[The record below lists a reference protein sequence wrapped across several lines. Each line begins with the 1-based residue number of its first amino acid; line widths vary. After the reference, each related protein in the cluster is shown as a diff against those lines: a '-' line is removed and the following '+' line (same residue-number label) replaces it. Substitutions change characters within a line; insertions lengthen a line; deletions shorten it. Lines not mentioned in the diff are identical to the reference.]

1 MKTLWNLTIFGLTLC
16 TLAVIY
22 TAMEYLATTIPLPDN
37 ELIRREEVSDL
48 SIISKLTENCKNNEL
63 IRSIGETM
71 LLAGDVRRDG
81 LVRTNKWNEL
91 TAIIRI
97 LLWVGAGAIFYVME
111 KRIKAIAD
119 EMEQK

>member
-1 MKTLWNLTIFGLTLC
+1 
-16 TLAVIY
+16 
-22 TAMEYLATTIPLPDN
+22 
-37 ELIRREEVSDL
+37 
-48 SIISKLTENCKNNEL
+48 
-63 IRSIGETM
+63 M